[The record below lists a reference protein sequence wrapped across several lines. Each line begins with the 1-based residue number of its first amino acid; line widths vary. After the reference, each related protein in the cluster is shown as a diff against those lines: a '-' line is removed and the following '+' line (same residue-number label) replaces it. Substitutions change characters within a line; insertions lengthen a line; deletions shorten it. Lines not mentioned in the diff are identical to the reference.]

1 MKVGAVNVPTF
12 GGGNYA
18 SSDDDRSRHR
28 QSVFQV
34 HGIDQEG
41 QVIIRRQLKRR
52 YVVTFFEKLP
62 PCLVGIE
69 ACAASHHWSR
79 QLQALGHTV
88 RLMPPAYVKPY
99 VKRQKND
106 AADAEAIC
114 EAVTRAN
121 MRFVATKTP
130 EQQSCLMLHRTRHL
144 FIRQQTAVINA
155 IRAHLAEFGIVAPVG
170 RNGVEQLLNIVADL
184 RDERLPDVA
193 RLCVGSLGA
202 QLRMLKAQI
211 LEFDRQ
217 IMAWHRSNAI
227 SKRLDDIPGVG
238 PALATA
244 LVASVGDPTAFWSG
258 RDFSAWIGLVPKQHS
273 SGGKDKLGS
282 ISKQGDRYLRSL
294 FTTGALAV
302 IRYAKIHGTKHRPW
316 LTALLARRPTK
327 VAAIALANKI
337 ARMAWAMMAKGES
350 YKEPVALAA

>member
-1 MKVGAVNVPTF
+1 MQAVTTI
-12 GGGNYA
+12 GLDIA
-18 SSDDDRSRHR
+18 K
-28 QSVFQV
+28 SVFQV
-34 HGIDQEG
+34 HGVDAAG
-41 QVIIRRQLKRR
+41 QVLVRRQLKRR
-52 YVVTFFEKLP
+52 YVLAFFEKLP
-62 PCLVGIE
+62 PCLIGIE
-69 ACAASHHWSR
+69 ACASSHHWSR
-79 QLQALGHTV
+79 ELQALGHKV
-88 RLMPPAYVKPY
+88 RLMPPAYVRPY

-121 MRFVATKTP
+121 MRFVETKTP

-170 RNGVEQLLNIVADL
+170 RNGVEELLGVVADAS
-184 RDERLPDVA
+184 DKRLPEIA
-193 RLCVGSLGA
+193 RACLAALGA

-211 LEFDRQ
+211 LEFDRM
-217 IMAWHRSNAI
+217 INAWHRSNET
-227 SKRLDDIPGVG
+227 SKRLDEIPGVG

-244 LVASVGDPTAFWSG
+244 LVASVADPRAFRSG

-273 SGGKDKLGS
+273 SGGKDKLGG

-294 FTTGALAV
+294 FTAGALAV
-302 IRYAKIHGTKHRPW
+302 IRYAKIHGAKHRPW

-327 VAAIALANKI
+327 VAAVALANKI
-337 ARMAWAMMAKGES
+337 ARMAWAMMARGER